1 MFNSIRKRDDRI
13 VPFDLNKIENAIMK
27 AAHVDVDDSFT
38 QQDAHKLALRVNRRL
53 KKMFPEEDKIDV
65 PSVEEVQEIVEDI
78 LMESGFS
85 DIAKEYIRYR
95 YKRNTARDKKKELTK
110 ILYDIMIKDSEEMDL
125 KRENANIRG
134 DTTMGVMLR
143 VGSETSKD
151 IYKNFLMSPKFKEM
165 HENGDIH

>member
-1 MFNSIRKRDDRI
+1 MFNFIRKRDDRL

-27 AAHVDVDDSFT
+27 AAHVDVEENFT

-53 KKMFPEEDKIDV
+53 KKIFSNEDTVDI
-65 PSVEEVQEIVEDI
+65 PTVEEIQDIVENI

-95 YKRNTARDKKKELTK
+95 YKRNVARDKKKDLTK
-110 ILYDIMIKDSEEMDL
+110 ILYDIMVKNSEEMDL
-125 KRENANIRG
+125 KRENANICG